1 MRESEVVSYIK
12 HINDCLKKRA
22 NNSLRKEGLT
32 LMQSH
37 VLLKLQDAP
46 DQRTTFKEIEKDLHV
61 AQSTTAGLLGRLQE
75 KNLIHCCDD
84 SKDKRIKVACLTQKG
99 ESHCAQAKKNMAESN
114 RLMMKGLTQEEI
126 DTLAEL
132 LKKVYSNLEN
142 E

>member
-1 MRESEVVSYIK
+1 MSEREAGSYIK

-22 NNSLRKEGLT
+22 NNSLKKEGLT

-37 VLLKLQDAP
+37 VLLKLQEAP
-46 DQRTTFKEIEKDLHV
+46 DQRMTFKEIEKDLHV

-75 KNLIHCCDD
+75 KHLINCCEDP
-84 SKDKRIKVACLTQKG
+84 KDKRIKVACLTACG
-99 ESHCAQAKKNMAESN
+99 EGHCAQARKNMAESD

-126 DTLAEL
+126 DTLTEL
-132 LKKVYSNLEN
+132 LSKVYSNLEN

>member
-1 MRESEVVSYIK
+1 MSESKAVGYIK

-22 NNSLRKEGLT
+22 NNSLKNEGLT

-37 VLLKLQDAP
+37 VLLKLQAAP
-46 DQRTTFKEIEKDLHV
+46 DQRMTFKEIEKDLHV

-75 KNLIHCCDD
+75 KHLIECCDD
-84 SKDKRIKVACLTQKG
+84 SKDKRIKVACLTACG
-99 ESHCAQAKKNMAESN
+99 EGHCAKARKNMAESH
-114 RLMMKGLTQEEI
+114 RVMMKGLTQEEI
-126 DTLAEL
+126 NTLTEL

>member
-46 DQRTTFKEIEKDLHV
+46 DQRMTFMV
-61 AQSTTAGLLGRLQE
+61 FVFVFFVVFFFFV
-75 KNLIHCCDD
+75 CFFC
-84 SKDKRIKVACLTQKG
+84 
-99 ESHCAQAKKNMAESN
+99 
-114 RLMMKGLTQEEI
+114 
-126 DTLAEL
+126 
-132 LKKVYSNLEN
+132 
-142 E
+142 

>member
-46 DQRTTFKEIEKDLHV
+46 DQRMTFKE
-61 AQSTTAGLLGRLQE
+61 TAGLLGRLQE

-114 RLMMKGLTQEEI
+114 RLMMKGLTQEEM

-142 E
+142 EGKGK